1 MKIIINDRI
10 IIYLN
15 NEYLKYKNY
24 DISKIEEYFKS
35 IFQTLK
41 YCYNLEIYGYY
52 EIDVYIDK
60 NYGIVIEMEKDDI
73 DFECYDQIDMRVTF
87 HNQKF
92 LYQIEDIEYN
102 KKIYK
107 YKNKYYI
114 KKYNIEYSIPIYKTD
129 EIFKYA
135 KIIEIKR

>member
-1 MKIIINDRI
+1 MKIIINDKI

-41 YCYNLEIYGYY
+41 CCYNLEIYGYY

-73 DFECYDQIDMRVTF
+73 DFECHDQIDMRVTF

>member
-1 MKIIINDRI
+1 MKVIINDKI

-24 DISKIEEYFKS
+24 SISKIEDNFKS

-41 YCYNLEIYGYY
+41 YCYNLDIKGYY
-52 EIDVYIDK
+52 EIYIYIDK
-60 NYGIVIEMEKDDI
+60 NYGIVIEMEKEEI
-73 DFECYDQIDMRVTF
+73 DFECYDQIDMRITF

-102 KKIYK
+102 NKIYK
-107 YKNKYYI
+107 YKNKYYTN
-114 KKYNIEYSIPIYKTD
+114 KYNIEHSIPIYKTD
-129 EIFKYA
+129 EILKYA
-135 KIIEIKR
+135 KIIEIKA

>member
-1 MKIIINDRI
+1 MKIIINDKI

-107 YKNKYYI
+107 YKNKYYV

>member
-1 MKIIINDRI
+1 MKIIFKDKI

-24 DISKIEEYFKS
+24 NISKIEEHFKS

-114 KKYNIEYSIPIYKTD
+114 KKYNVEYSIPIYKTD